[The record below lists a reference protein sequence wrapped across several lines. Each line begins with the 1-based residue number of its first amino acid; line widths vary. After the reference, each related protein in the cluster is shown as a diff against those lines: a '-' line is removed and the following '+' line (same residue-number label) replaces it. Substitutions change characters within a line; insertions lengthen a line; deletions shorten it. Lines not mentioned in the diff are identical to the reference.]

1 MNREIYRD
9 FSERMAHCGNV
20 PVGALEFLFIAKS
33 VERIAD
39 HAVNIAE
46 EMVFLHQA
54 GDIRHRS

>member
-1 MNREIYRD
+1 
-9 FSERMAHCGNV
+9 
-20 PVGALEFLFIAKS
+20 LEFLFIAKS

-54 GDIRHRS
+54 GDIRHQS